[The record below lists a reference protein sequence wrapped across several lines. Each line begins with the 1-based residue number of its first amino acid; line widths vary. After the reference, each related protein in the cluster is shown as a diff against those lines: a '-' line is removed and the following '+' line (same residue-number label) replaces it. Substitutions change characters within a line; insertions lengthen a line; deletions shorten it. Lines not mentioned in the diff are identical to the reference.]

1 MCFAKSLKL
10 PKSVKY
16 KKENINHLNRWFPL
30 GERKHFFIAKSFGGI
45 LIQFFFY
52 KKTHNFS
59 FTMYIYFNTNNEIY
73 KYIGNTKH
81 IYINFYAKVCL

>member
-1 MCFAKSLKL
+1 MYIAKSLKL
-10 PKSVKY
+10 QKSVKR
-16 KKENINHLNRWFPL
+16 KKENINHLNRWLPL
-30 GERKHFFIAKSFGGI
+30 GERENFFIAKSFGGI

-52 KKTHNFS
+52 
-59 FTMYIYFNTNNEIY
+59 MYIYFNTNNEVY